1 MPSITID
8 AARAAKAHAKQRLAG
23 VPGMVGL
30 GLTRQGDGYAL
41 KVNLQAPVK
50 TALPKEVDGVP
61 LVFEVVGTI
70 KPL

>member
-1 MPSITID
+1 MPSVTID

-50 TALPKEVDGVP
+50 AAA
-61 LVFEVVGTI
+61 
-70 KPL
+70 